1 MTCVCDTVRSKVG
14 RLPQRMSGMGRCL
27 LAETNAVGA
36 RIPSTVVKADPNEVL
51 AMQLRLWTSILI
63 FGGSYFPLALILLAQ
78 DVNFVCARKLF
89 KGVALS
95 EGDGCVLPLNHPGIS
110 ISILLICVFCL
121 VFSWFVLKMTRTK
134 RTCKIMDSKH
144 VPSELMSYT
153 LPYVVAFMGVSYD
166 QKDKLIGMV
175 VFLVWLFWITHKSG
189 QIILN
194 PALIVLGWRLYDV
207 TYVYSGCANELRG
220 HMLAD
225 HEIGRGDVVRYNDVE
240 DVVIAKK
247 NMNEGGDGESSRS

>member
-1 MTCVCDTVRSKVG
+1 M
-14 RLPQRMSGMGRCL
+14 
-27 LAETNAVGA
+27 
-36 RIPSTVVKADPNEVL
+36 
-51 AMQLRLWTSILI
+51 LI
-63 FGGSYFPLALILLAQ
+63 FGGSYFPLSLILLAQ
-78 DVNFVCARKLF
+78 DFNLSCAGNLF
-89 KGVALS
+89 RGGALARCD
-95 EGDGCVLPLNHPGIS
+95 EGVLPFNHPGIS
-110 ISILLICVFCL
+110 IPIFVICILCL
-121 VFSWFVLKMTRTK
+121 VFSWAVLKVTRTK
-134 RTCKIMDSKH
+134 RTCKILESKH
-144 VPSELMSYT
+144 VPAELMSYT

-207 TYVYSGCANELRG
+207 TYVYSGCDKELRG

-247 NMNEGGDGESSRS
+247 NMNEGEDGESGRS